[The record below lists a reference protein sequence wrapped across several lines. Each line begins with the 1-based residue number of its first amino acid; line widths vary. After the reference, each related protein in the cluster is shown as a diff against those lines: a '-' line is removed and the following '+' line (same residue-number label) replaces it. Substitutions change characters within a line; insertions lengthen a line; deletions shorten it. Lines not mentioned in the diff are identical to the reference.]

1 MNFQL
6 FGVDVMLDQQMEPWI
21 LEFNK
26 GPDMT
31 YKTPNDGKMKTQL
44 YKDLFCLV
52 GLSNKDEKKCNLETQ
67 KNWISIL

>member
-1 MNFQL
+1 MNFQI

-31 YKTPNDGKMKTQL
+31 YKTPND
-44 YKDLFCLV
+44 
-52 GLSNKDEKKCNLETQ
+52 EK
-67 KNWISIL
+67 